1 MKIRKPE
8 QKGEWHVL
16 RLPAILE
23 DGSSLWPEKFPI
35 ENVLKTRAMI
45 GETRFSGLYQQ
56 IPMDTVERMFPDP
69 IYEEPTQKIKTYA
82 FWDPAFRSAEKKKDF
97 NGFAAGGPEEKLFY
111 VLAGEIWRAGLRES
125 YDKVEK
131 LCKDLN
137 VSMLFIEKNKG
148 EDALEIEMQ
157 RRGIPCKGIISS
169 GNKDFRIQQH
179 VRMVW
184 DLLRFSKY
192 VSQAFLRQ
200 VLTYTILAL
209 HDDAPDTL
217 AGLMI
222 STKFGPQAKDLK
234 NRLGFFEMLLNE
246 GRW

>member
-1 MKIRKPE
+1 MKIVKPTE
-8 QKGEWHVL
+8 FKDWHVL

-35 ENVLKTRAMI
+35 ENVQKTRAML

-69 IYEEPTQKIKTYA
+69 ITGEPPGKIKTFA

-97 NGFAAGGPEEKLFY
+97 NSFAAGGPEQKLFY
-111 VLAGEIWRAGLRES
+111 LLAGEIWRSGLRES

-131 LCKDLN
+131 LCKQLSI
-137 VSMLFIEKNKG
+137 SMLFIEKNKG

-184 DLLRFSKY
+184 DLLRFSKN
-192 VSQAFLRQ
+192 VSQAFLKQ
-200 VLTYTILAL
+200 VIMYSILAL
-209 HDDAPDTL
+209 HDDAPDCL
-217 AGLMI
+217 AGLLKEC
-222 STKFGPQAKDLK
+222 KFGPNAEGMK
-234 NRLGFFEMLLNE
+234 NRIGFFEMLLNE